1 MNLYRYTFVSDE
13 HPTEGRLK
21 LHTYPVIRESEASYW
36 IQTNDWFPDRLK
48 ICRKNARKTFAYPT
62 QKQALN
68 NYIRRTKKYKTIL
81 EYNMLRATYG
91 LIEAERLYTN
101 LYTNA

>member
-36 IQTNDWFPDRLK
+36 IQTNDWFPERKK
-48 ICRKNARKTFAYPT
+48 IVRKNARKTFAYDT
-62 QKQALN
+62 QKKALN
-68 NYIRRTKKYKTIL
+68 NYIKRTRIYRDIL
-81 EYNMLRATYG
+81 TSNLALAT
-91 LIEAERLYTN
+91 E
-101 LYTNA
+101 